1 MVGLS
6 TTTRPSKAPSMHG
19 TSLASYLPSNGGQK
33 GWLTGLIWK
42 DFQRLMY
49 FLGLP
54 LSYDNARLLENHR
67 EVQWWT
73 GGWGNFHWCCLCN
86 CPIFLY
92 QTYEDPTVEAEFVGR
107 CFELGLEGISK
118 REMKRIRCP
127 VVTGLP
133 VPLLPGAFWE
143 VIFKVQMEQD
153 FKILI
158 CWMVSKTV

>member
-6 TTTRPSKAPSMHG
+6 TTTRPSKVPSMHG
-19 TSLASYLPSNGGQK
+19 SSLASCLPSNGGQK
-33 GWLTGLIWK
+33 GWMTSLIWK

-54 LSYDNARLLENHR
+54 MSCDNARLLENHR

-73 GGWGNFHWCCLCN
+73 GGWGNFHCCCLCN

-92 QTYEDPTVEAEFVGR
+92 ETYEDPTVEAEFVGR

-127 VVTGLP
+127 VVAGFP
-133 VPLLPGAFWE
+133 VQLLPGE
-143 VIFKVQMEQD
+143 VQMEQN
-153 FKILI
+153 FKIII